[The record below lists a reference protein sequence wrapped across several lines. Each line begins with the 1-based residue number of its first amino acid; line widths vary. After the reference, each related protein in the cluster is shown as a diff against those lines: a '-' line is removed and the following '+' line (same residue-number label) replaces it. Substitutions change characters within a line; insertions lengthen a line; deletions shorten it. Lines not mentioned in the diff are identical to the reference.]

1 MKRGHGYATHSTIT
15 YSVTVD
21 NPDTGGKVLSN
32 AAASA
37 DPGSTCPAGSTGSPC
52 GVAVPVIGGALTITA
67 LASSR
72 APSGCDHLSLRVVCW
87 IRLALFWRG
96 RSPVR
101 LSWHPRNAQASV
113 VMLGGLIA
121 MPIAVLPGHVAPTKP
136 VTATAGAGVPKGASH
151 MPPGSVPSLTI
162 GVSDGRTAVKAGDQ
176 LTYVVSVRDG
186 GTRSAPHLKIT
197 QTLSAGLEF
206 LSASPH
212 STAANGQV
220 AWYAGIPAGRT
231 QTFRVVARVT
241 RPPAQLL
248 RLAAVA
254 CAAADGT
261 SSRPIVCAAHLDRL
275 PAAAAAPASQGA
287 RPAGRVLLAYAVAAL
302 VVLAAG
308 VLAVIAFR
316 RLRLRRRPA

>member
-1 MKRGHGYATHSTIT
+1 MRI
-15 YSVTVD
+15 
-21 NPDTGGKVLSN
+21 
-32 AAASA
+32 
-37 DPGSTCPAGSTGSPC
+37 
-52 GVAVPVIGGALTITA
+52 
-67 LASSR
+67 
-72 APSGCDHLSLRVVCW
+72 
-87 IRLALFWRG
+87 
-96 RSPVR
+96 
-101 LSWHPRNAQASV
+101 SWHPRNAQASV
-113 VMLGGLIA
+113 VMLAGLIA

-136 VTATAGAGVPKGASH
+136 VTATASAGVPQRVSH
-151 MPPGSVPSLTI
+151 VPPGSVPSLTI

-308 VLAVIAFR
+308 VLAVMAFR

>member
-1 MKRGHGYATHSTIT
+1 
-15 YSVTVD
+15 
-21 NPDTGGKVLSN
+21 
-32 AAASA
+32 
-37 DPGSTCPAGSTGSPC
+37 
-52 GVAVPVIGGALTITA
+52 
-67 LASSR
+67 
-72 APSGCDHLSLRVVCW
+72 
-87 IRLALFWRG
+87 
-96 RSPVR
+96 VR
-101 LSWHPRNAQASV
+101 ISWHQRNAQASV
-113 VMLGGLIA
+113 VMLAGLIA

-136 VTATAGAGVPKGASH
+136 VTATVRAGVPQRASHMPQGASH
-151 MPPGSVPSLTI
+151 MPPASVPALSI

-212 STAANGQV
+212 GTAANGQV
-220 AWYAGIPAGRT
+220 AWYAGIRAGGT
-231 QTFRVVARVT
+231 QSFRVVARVT
-241 RPPAQLL
+241 RPPAQVL

-254 CAAADGT
+254 CAAADG

-287 RPAGRVLLAYAVAAL
+287 RPSRLILLAYAVAAL

-308 VLAVIAFR
+308 VLALIAFR
-316 RLRLRRRPA
+316 RLRLRRAEPEPAREGGRKQVNR

>member
-1 MKRGHGYATHSTIT
+1 
-15 YSVTVD
+15 
-21 NPDTGGKVLSN
+21 
-32 AAASA
+32 
-37 DPGSTCPAGSTGSPC
+37 
-52 GVAVPVIGGALTITA
+52 
-67 LASSR
+67 
-72 APSGCDHLSLRVVCW
+72 
-87 IRLALFWRG
+87 
-96 RSPVR
+96 VR
-101 LSWHPRNAQASV
+101 ISWHPKNARASV
-113 VMLGGLIA
+113 VMLAGLIA

-136 VTATAGAGVPKGASH
+136 VTATAGVPQRPSH
-151 MPPGSVPSLTI
+151 VPLASVPALTI
-162 GVSDGRTAVKAGDQ
+162 GVSDGRTAAKAGDQ
-176 LTYVVSVRDG
+176 LTYVVSVRDSG
-186 GTRSAPHLKIT
+186 ARGAPHLKIT

-212 STAANGQV
+212 GTAANGQV

-241 RPPAQLL
+241 RPPAQVL

-254 CAAADGT
+254 CAAADG

-275 PAAAAAPASQGA
+275 PAAAVAAAAASQGA
-287 RPAGRVLLAYAVAAL
+287 RPSGPILLAIAVAVL

>member
-1 MKRGHGYATHSTIT
+1 
-15 YSVTVD
+15 
-21 NPDTGGKVLSN
+21 
-32 AAASA
+32 
-37 DPGSTCPAGSTGSPC
+37 
-52 GVAVPVIGGALTITA
+52 
-67 LASSR
+67 
-72 APSGCDHLSLRVVCW
+72 
-87 IRLALFWRG
+87 
-96 RSPVR
+96 VR
-101 LSWHPRNAQASV
+101 ISWHQRNAQASV
-113 VMLGGLIA
+113 VMLAGLIA

-136 VTATAGAGVPKGASH
+136 VTATVRAGVPQRASHMPQGASH
-151 MPPGSVPSLTI
+151 MPPASVPALSI

-212 STAANGQV
+212 GTAANGQV
-220 AWYAGIPAGRT
+220 AWYAGIRAGGT
-231 QTFRVVARVT
+231 QSFRVVARVT
-241 RPPAQLL
+241 RPPAQVL

-254 CAAADGT
+254 CAAADG

-275 PAAAAAPASQGA
+275 PAAAAAAAAASQGA
-287 RPAGRVLLAYAVAAL
+287 RPSGPVLLAIAVAVL

-316 RLRLRRRPA
+316 RLRLRLRRRPA

>member
-1 MKRGHGYATHSTIT
+1 
-15 YSVTVD
+15 
-21 NPDTGGKVLSN
+21 
-32 AAASA
+32 
-37 DPGSTCPAGSTGSPC
+37 
-52 GVAVPVIGGALTITA
+52 
-67 LASSR
+67 
-72 APSGCDHLSLRVVCW
+72 
-87 IRLALFWRG
+87 
-96 RSPVR
+96 
-101 LSWHPRNAQASV
+101 
-113 VMLGGLIA
+113 
-121 MPIAVLPGHVAPTKP
+121 
-136 VTATAGAGVPKGASH
+136 
-151 MPPGSVPSLTI
+151 
-162 GVSDGRTAVKAGDQ
+162 
-176 LTYVVSVRDG
+176 
-186 GTRSAPHLKIT
+186 
-197 QTLSAGLEF
+197 LSAGLEF

-308 VLAVIAFR
+308 VLAVMAFR

>member
-1 MKRGHGYATHSTIT
+1 M
-15 YSVTVD
+15 
-21 NPDTGGKVLSN
+21 
-32 AAASA
+32 
-37 DPGSTCPAGSTGSPC
+37 
-52 GVAVPVIGGALTITA
+52 
-67 LASSR
+67 
-72 APSGCDHLSLRVVCW
+72 
-87 IRLALFWRG
+87 
-96 RSPVR
+96 
-101 LSWHPRNAQASV
+101 
-113 VMLGGLIA
+113 
-121 MPIAVLPGHVAPTKP
+121 
-136 VTATAGAGVPKGASH
+136 
-151 MPPGSVPSLTI
+151 PSLTI

-206 LSASPH
+206 LSASPRG
-212 STAANGQV
+212 TAANGQV
-220 AWYAGIPAGRT
+220 AWYAGIRAGGT

-241 RPPAQLL
+241 RPPAREL

-254 CAAADGT
+254 CAAADG

-287 RPAGRVLLAYAVAAL
+287 RPSPLVWLAYAMAVL

>member
-1 MKRGHGYATHSTIT
+1 
-15 YSVTVD
+15 
-21 NPDTGGKVLSN
+21 
-32 AAASA
+32 
-37 DPGSTCPAGSTGSPC
+37 
-52 GVAVPVIGGALTITA
+52 
-67 LASSR
+67 
-72 APSGCDHLSLRVVCW
+72 
-87 IRLALFWRG
+87 
-96 RSPVR
+96 VR
-101 LSWHPRNAQASV
+101 ISWHPRNAQASV
-113 VMLGGLIA
+113 VMLAGLIA
-121 MPIAVLPGHVAPTKP
+121 MPVAVLPGHVAPAKP
-136 VTATAGAGVPKGASH
+136 VKATASAGVPQGASH
-151 MPPGSVPSLTI
+151 APPGSVPSLTI

-206 LSASPH
+206 LSASPRG
-212 STAANGQV
+212 TAANGQV
-220 AWYAGIPAGRT
+220 AWYAGIRAGGT

-241 RPPAQLL
+241 RPPARQL

-254 CAAADGT
+254 CAAADG

-287 RPAGRVLLAYAVAAL
+287 RPSHLFWLAYAMAVL

>member
-1 MKRGHGYATHSTIT
+1 M
-15 YSVTVD
+15 
-21 NPDTGGKVLSN
+21 L
-32 AAASA
+32 
-37 DPGSTCPAGSTGSPC
+37 AG
-52 GVAVPVIGGALTITA
+52 L
-67 LASSR
+67 
-72 APSGCDHLSLRVVCW
+72 
-87 IRLALFWRG
+87 
-96 RSPVR
+96 
-101 LSWHPRNAQASV
+101 
-113 VMLGGLIA
+113 MA

-136 VTATAGAGVPKGASH
+136 VTATASAGAPRGASH
-151 MPPGSVPSLTI
+151 APPGSVPALTI

-212 STAANGQV
+212 GTAANGQV
-220 AWYAGIPAGRT
+220 AWYAGIPAGGT
-231 QTFRVVARVT
+231 ETFRVVARVT

-254 CAAADGT
+254 CAAADGSS

-287 RPAGRVLLAYAVAAL
+287 RPTGGVLLAYAVAAL

-308 VLAVIAFR
+308 VLGVIAFR
-316 RLRLRRRPA
+316 RFRLRRAEPEPAREGGRKQINR